1 MTRRACRRPA
11 PRGAVLGFALAACLS
26 GGVLGTHASAAPGG
40 PTPPRNP
47 SPADRRPLLW
57 ATDAEG
63 GAPYTYKDPKDP
75 NRDIGFEVDIVREI
89 EKQIGRPI
97 VAHQYAFSSLILG
110 LQRGDFDFAM
120 NGLEETPDRAAKVL
134 FTRPYYVFREQLV
147 VRRGETRFTDLD
159 GLKAIGGTVGT
170 LEDTAADRL
179 LRDRGIDAKMY
190 DGVVEPYRDLE
201 LGRVDAVLL
210 DLPIALYYARPIPDL
225 EFAGP
230 PFAPGTYAIAVQ
242 KGNTALKAEL
252 DTALDALIRDGR
264 LRGILERWELW
275 DEEQG
280 TLDANAPGRDSIA
293 TSRRAWTL
301 DRYGPLL
308 LQGAWVTVFLAF
320 TSFGFAIA
328 LALPLALM
336 RLYGPLPLR
345 WLAIGYVEFFR
356 GIPVLMLLYVLYY
369 GLAQMSS
376 ASGIASSLRLEP
388 LQAAILG
395 LGLNYAAYETEIYR
409 AGIASV
415 PHGQWE
421 AAASLGMTGWLAF
434 RRIILPQAIRTIL
447 PPMTGDFVALFK
459 DTSIV
464 STIAVVELSKQYQIL
479 SKSSM
484 KYLEIGLLTAALYL
498 VMSVPLG
505 FLSRRLERLWGK
517 GIL

>member
-1 MTRRACRRPA
+1 M
-11 PRGAVLGFALAACLS
+11 VLGCLLASWLL
-26 GGVLGTHASAAPGG
+26 GGGAASASAPAAEPN
-40 PTPPRNP
+40 PT
-47 SPADRRPLLW
+47 RPLLW

-75 NRDIGFEVDIVREI
+75 NHNIGFEVDIVGEI
-89 EKQIGRPI
+89 EKEIGRPI
-97 VAHQYAFSSLILG
+97 VPRQYTFSSLILG

-120 NGLEETPDRAAKVL
+120 NGLEETPDRAQKVL

-147 VRRGETRFTDLD
+147 VRKGERRFTDLD
-159 GLKAIGGTVGT
+159 GIKAAGGTVGT

-179 LRDRGIDAKMY
+179 LRDREITAKLY

-201 LGRVDAVLL
+201 LGRTEAVLL
-210 DLPIALYYARPIPDL
+210 DLPIAIYYAKPIPDL
-225 EFAGP
+225 QFAGP
-230 PFAPGTYAIAVQ
+230 AFAPGTYAIAVQ
-242 KGNTALKAEL
+242 KGNTALKAQL
-252 DTALDALIRDGR
+252 DRALDAIIRDGR
-264 LRGILERWELW
+264 MRAILERWELW
-275 DEEQG
+275 DDEQLK
-280 TLDANAPGRDSIA
+280 LDTGGGATGRDIISE
-293 TSRRAWTL
+293 SRKAWTL

-308 LQGAWVTVFLAF
+308 LQGAWVTIFLAF
-320 TSFGFAIA
+320 TSFALAIA

-376 ASGIASSLRLEP
+376 ASGIGSSLRLDP

-415 PHGQWE
+415 PYGQWE

-447 PPMTGDFVALFK
+447 PPMTSDFVALFK

-505 FLSRRLERLWGK
+505 FLSRRLERLWGR
-517 GIL
+517 GVL

>member
-1 MTRRACRRPA
+1 MTRWSRGRRPA
-11 PRGAVLGFALAACLS
+11 PGSAIFSCLLASWLLGGGAPAAEP
-26 GGVLGTHASAAPGG
+26 V
-40 PTPPRNP
+40 
-47 SPADRRPLLW
+47 PAGPLLW

-75 NRDIGFEVDIVREI
+75 NHNIGFEVDIVREI
-89 EKQIGRPI
+89 EKEIGRPI
-97 VAHQYAFSSLILG
+97 IAKQYAFSSLILG

-120 NGLEETPDRAAKVL
+120 NGLEETPDRAQKIL

-147 VRRGETRFTDLD
+147 VRRGERRFTDLD
-159 GLKAIGGTVGT
+159 GIKAMGGTVGT

-179 LRDRGIDAKMY
+179 LRDREITSKLY

-201 LGRVDAVLL
+201 LGRTEAVLL
-210 DLPIALYYARPIPDL
+210 DLPIAIYYARPIPDL

-230 PFAPGTYAIAVQ
+230 AFAPGTYAIAVQ
-242 KGNTALKAEL
+242 KGNTALKAQLDRAL
-252 DTALDALIRDGR
+252 DTIIRDGR
-264 LRGILERWELW
+264 MRAILDRWELW
-275 DEEQG
+275 DDEQIK
-280 TLDANAPGRDSIA
+280 LDTGGGATGRDIIA
-293 TSRRAWTL
+293 ESRRAWTL

-308 LQGAWVTVFLAF
+308 LQGAWVTIFLAF
-320 TSFGFAIA
+320 TSFAFAIA

-345 WLAIGYVEFFR
+345 WFAIGYVEFFR

-376 ASGIASSLRLEP
+376 ATGIGSSLRLDP

-484 KYLEIGLLTAALYL
+484 KYLEIGLMTAALYL

-505 FLSRRLERLWGK
+505 FLSRRLERLWGR
-517 GIL
+517 GVL

>member
-1 MTRRACRRPA
+1 LTRWWRGRPPARGSALLGCLLASWLLGGGA
-11 PRGAVLGFALAACLS
+11 P
-26 GGVLGTHASAAPGG
+26 SAAAPAAEPV
-40 PTPPRNP
+40 PT
-47 SPADRRPLLW
+47 RPLLW

-75 NRDIGFEVDIVREI
+75 NHNIGFEVDIVREI
-89 EKQIGRPI
+89 EKEIGRPI

-120 NGLEETPDRAAKVL
+120 NGLEETPDRAQKVL

-147 VRRGETRFTDLD
+147 VRKGERRFTDLD
-159 GLKAIGGTVGT
+159 GIKAAGGTVGT

-179 LRDRGIDAKMY
+179 LRDREITAKLY

-201 LGRVDAVLL
+201 LGRTEAVLL
-210 DLPIALYYARPIPDL
+210 DLPIAIYYAKPIPDL
-225 EFAGP
+225 QFAGP
-230 PFAPGTYAIAVQ
+230 AFAPGTYAIAVQ
-242 KGNTALKAEL
+242 KGNTALKAQLDHAL
-252 DTALDALIRDGR
+252 DTIIRDGR
-264 LRGILERWELW
+264 MRAILDRWELW
-275 DEEQG
+275 DDEQLK
-280 TLDANAPGRDSIA
+280 LDTGGGATGRDIIGE
-293 TSRRAWTL
+293 SRKAWTF

-308 LQGAWVTVFLAF
+308 LQGAWVTIFLAF
-320 TSFGFAIA
+320 TSFALAIA

-376 ASGIASSLRLEP
+376 ASGIGSSLRLDP

-415 PHGQWE
+415 PYGQWE

-505 FLSRRLERLWGK
+505 FLSRRLERLWGR
-517 GIL
+517 GVL

>member
-1 MTRRACRRPA
+1 MRRLAF
-11 PRGAVLGFALAACLS
+11 LLALL
-26 GGVLGTHASAAPGG
+26 LPGG
-40 PTPPRNP
+40 
-47 SPADRRPLLW
+47 AAAAGDRPPLLW

-75 NRDIGFEVDIVREI
+75 NHNIGFEVDIVNEI
-89 EKQIGRPI
+89 EKEIGRPI
-97 VAHQYAFSSLILG
+97 VAKQYAFSSLILG

-120 NGLEETPDRAAKVL
+120 NGLEETPDRAEKVL

-147 VRRGETRFTDLD
+147 VRRGEKHFTDLD
-159 GLKAIGGTVGT
+159 GVKAMGGVVGT

-179 LRDRGIDAKMY
+179 LRDRGIKAKLY
-190 DGVVEPYRDLE
+190 DGVVEPYRDLM
-201 LGRVDAVLL
+201 LGRVEAVLL
-210 DLPIALYYARPIPDL
+210 DLPIAIYYAKPNPDL

-230 PFAPGTYAIAVQ
+230 AFAPGTYAIAVQ
-242 KGNTALKAEL
+242 KGNTALKARL
-252 DTALDALIRDGR
+252 DHALDAMIHDGR
-264 LRGILERWELW
+264 MRRILEHWDLW
-275 DEEQG
+275 DDEQAN
-280 TLDANAPGRDSIA
+280 LDSPAGGGRDIIA
-293 TSRRAWTL
+293 ESRHAWTF
-301 DRYGPLL
+301 DRYAPLL
-308 LQGAWVTVFLAF
+308 LEGAEVTVFLAF
-320 TSFGFAIA
+320 TSFALAIA

-369 GLAQMSS
+369 GLAEMSS
-376 ASGIASSLRLEP
+376 ASMLGSSLRLQP

-415 PHGQWE
+415 PYGQWE

-447 PPMTGDFVALFK
+447 PPMTSDFVALFK

-505 FLSRRLERLWGK
+505 FLSRRLEKLWGR
-517 GIL
+517 GVL

>member
-1 MTRRACRRPA
+1 MRFGIAA
-11 PRGAVLGFALAACLS
+11 LAVLLAPLLAGATS
-26 GGVLGTHASAAPGG
+26 D
-40 PTPPRNP
+40 
-47 SPADRRPLLW
+47 DRRPLLW

-75 NRDIGFEVDIVREI
+75 NHDIGFEVDIVREI
-89 EKQIGRPI
+89 EKEIGRPI
-97 VAHQYAFSSLILG
+97 VAKQYAFSSLILG

-120 NGLEETPDRAAKVL
+120 NGLEETPDRAEKVL

-147 VRRGETRFTDLD
+147 VRRGETRFTNLD
-159 GLKAIGGTVGT
+159 GVKAMGGVVGT

-179 LRDRGIDAKMY
+179 LRDRGITSKLY
-190 DGVVEPYRDLE
+190 DGVVEPYRDLM
-201 LGRVDAVLL
+201 LGRVEAVLL
-210 DLPIALYYARPIPDL
+210 DLPIAIYYAKPIPEL

-242 KGNTALKAEL
+242 KGNTALKADL
-252 DTALDALIRDGR
+252 DRALDAIIHDGR
-264 LRGILERWELW
+264 MRRILEHWDLW
-275 DEEQG
+275 DDQQPG
-280 TLDANAPGRDSIA
+280 LDTGGGRDIIA
-293 TSRRAWTL
+293 ESRRAWTF
-301 DRYGPLL
+301 DRYAPLL
-308 LQGAWVTVFLAF
+308 LEGAEITVFLAF
-320 TSFGFAIA
+320 TSFALAIA

-345 WLAIGYVEFFR
+345 WFSIGYVEFFR

-369 GLAQMSS
+369 GLAEMSYF
-376 ASGIASSLRLEP
+376 RLQP

-415 PHGQWE
+415 PYGQWE

-505 FLSRRLERLWGK
+505 FLSRRLERLWGR
-517 GIL
+517 GVL